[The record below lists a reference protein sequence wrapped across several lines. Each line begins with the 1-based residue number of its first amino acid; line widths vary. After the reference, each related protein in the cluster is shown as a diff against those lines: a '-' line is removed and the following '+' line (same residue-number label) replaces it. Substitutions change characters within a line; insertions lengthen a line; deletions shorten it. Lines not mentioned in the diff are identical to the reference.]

1 MKYYIIVGEPSGD
14 LHGGNLVKQ
23 IMAKDPEADIRAW
36 GGDLMSEQGADVVK
50 HYRDLAFM
58 GFTEVLMNIRT
69 ILSNFK
75 LCKADIDAFQP
86 DVLILIDY
94 PGFNLRMA
102 EYAHK
107 KGLKVF
113 YYISPQIWAW
123 KQSRVKKIRA
133 FVDEMYVIL
142 PFEKDFYK
150 KHDVDVDFVGHPLI
164 DAVENLKHNM
174 PSQEA
179 FCKEN
184 NLDERPVVAI
194 LPGSRK
200 QEISKMLPDMI
211 EVCKHFPQY
220 QFVIAGAPSQDPEF
234 YEQYTSNSGLSIIFG
249 QTYSLLLHSHSA
261 LVTSGTATLETAIFK
276 VPQVVCYKAGYISY
290 RLAKILVKIKYIS
303 LVNLIMDREIVK
315 ELIQS
320 DFNQKQ
326 LIAELKRISEPGEYR
341 NEMIANYAKL
351 YDKLGGEGA
360 SERTAALMLKT
371 LRESN

>member
-1 MKYYIIVGEPSGD
+1 
-14 LHGGNLVKQ
+14 
-23 IMAKDPEADIRAW
+23 
-36 GGDLMSEQGADVVK
+36 
-50 HYRDLAFM
+50 M

-69 ILSNFK
+69 ILGNFK
-75 LCKADIDAFQP
+75 LCKADIDAFKP

-102 EYAHK
+102 EYAHN
-107 KGLKVF
+107 KGVKVF

-123 KQSRVKKIRA
+123 KQNRVKKIRA

-142 PFEKDFYK
+142 PFEKAFYK

-174 PSQEA
+174 PSKGL
-179 FCKEN
+179 FCEEN
-184 NLDERPVVAI
+184 GLDARPIVAI

-220 QFVIAGAPSQDPEF
+220 QFVIAGAPSQDPSF
-234 YEQYTSNSGLSIIFG
+234 YEQYTSNSGLSIVFG
-249 QTYSLLLHSHSA
+249 QTYALLLHSHSA

-290 RLAKILVKIKYIS
+290 RLARHFIKVKYIS

-320 DFNQKQ
+320 DYNQKK

-341 NEMIANYAKL
+341 DEMIANYDLL
-351 YDKLGGEGA
+351 YDKLGGAGA
-360 SERTAALMLKT
+360 SERTAELMLKT